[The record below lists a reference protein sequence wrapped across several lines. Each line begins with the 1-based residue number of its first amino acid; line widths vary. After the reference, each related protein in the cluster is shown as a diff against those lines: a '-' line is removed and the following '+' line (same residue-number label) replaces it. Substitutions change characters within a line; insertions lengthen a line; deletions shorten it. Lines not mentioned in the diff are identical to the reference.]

1 MGSGEGGQGPVG
13 GLEVGQ
19 SRAGGGTTY
28 NWGGSTGRWVR
39 WSGEQGIIVCAWEEL
54 RHLPSPSLCQWRK
67 SPEKTWQTGFEQQ
80 SQCRAG
86 GSQGS
91 SCPHCTSREEWVVQD
106 QGWGT
111 PVLTSWSSLPCSG
124 AGCGE
129 PGWVGGTWERPG
141 LGAGP
146 AGRSFTLLAGTM
158 PCWPCREQRHQP
170 SSPPAPSL
178 CSTRRTSPR
187 RKDSSCGD
195 SAVLSYSARAS
206 WAWWVRWEQGEGSSH
221 TSSGH
226 ITPAQNTEL
235 PGFLKL
241 NI

>member
-1 MGSGEGGQGPVG
+1 MGSGEGAQGPVG

-19 SRAGGGTTY
+19 GRAGGGTTY
-28 NWGGSTGRWVR
+28 NWGIDRQVGQVEWGA
-39 WSGEQGIIVCAWEEL
+39 GNQIACAWEEL
-54 RHLPSPSLCQWRK
+54 RHFPTPSLFQWRK
-67 SPEKTWQTGFEQQ
+67 SPERLGRQDLYSRVSAEL
-80 SQCRAG
+80 R
-86 GSQGS
+86 SQGP
-91 SCPHCTSREEWVVQD
+91 SCPPCTSREELVVQD
-106 QGWGT
+106 RGWGA
-111 PVLTSWSSLPCSG
+111 PVLTSWSSLLCSG

-178 CSTRRTSPR
+178 CSTRKTSPR

-206 WAWWVRWEQGEGSSH
+206 CAWWVRWEQEEGSSH

-226 ITPAQNTEL
+226 VTPAQNTEL

>member
-1 MGSGEGGQGPVG
+1 MEKEP
-13 GLEVGQ
+13 
-19 SRAGGGTTY
+19 R
-28 NWGGSTGRWVR
+28 
-39 WSGEQGIIVCAWEEL
+39 
-54 RHLPSPSLCQWRK
+54 
-67 SPEKTWQTGFEQQ
+67 KTWQTGFVQQ
-80 SQCRAG
+80 SQCRAEVSG
-86 GSQGS
+86 PLLSPLHQQRGTG
-91 SCPHCTSREEWVVQD
+91 CP
-106 QGWGT
+106 GWGWGA
-111 PVLTSWSSLPCSG
+111 PVLTSWSSLLCSG

-206 WAWWVRWEQGEGSSH
+206 CAWWVRWEQEEGSSH

-226 ITPAQNTEL
+226 VTPAQNTEL